1 MNWDQIEGQWHE
13 MMGRVKTR
21 WARLTDNDLA
31 NVSGKKESL
40 VGAIQQRY
48 GIAKEAAD
56 RQVDDW
62 ITRARM
68 PGHRQE
74 PLKKMPLS
82 RHHH

>member
-13 MMGRVKTR
+13 MKGRVRSR
-21 WARLTDNDLA
+21 WAKLTDNDLA

-48 GIAKEAAD
+48 GIAKEDAD

-68 PGHRQE
+68 PGQKQD
-74 PLKKMPLS
+74 PPKKV
-82 RHHH
+82 HH